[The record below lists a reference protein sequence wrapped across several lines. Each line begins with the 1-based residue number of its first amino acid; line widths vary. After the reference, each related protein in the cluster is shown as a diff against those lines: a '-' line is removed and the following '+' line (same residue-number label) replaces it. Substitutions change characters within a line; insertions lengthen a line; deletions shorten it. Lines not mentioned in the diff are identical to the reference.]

1 MQLIDI
7 TQSIDEATPVYPG
20 DASLSIEQT
29 ALEPAIVSAFR
40 MSPHLGTHVDAPM
53 HLHRQGDISDID
65 CARLLGLC
73 QVVDI
78 PRSCGAIIPEDFP
91 CISQKRVLIR
101 TGFVAGDVWDNAFA
115 YLSTDSVQWLISQ
128 GVDVIGIDIEAVNFA
143 KEYKERVFS
152 DFLREYS
159 AGRTP
164 NPDVLCNA
172 EIKFRAFLDYAMNM
186 GAECIATG
194 HYARTRIGP
203 DGKTQLLR
211 GLDETKDQSYFLHRL
226 SQEQISKVIFPVG
239 ELRKT
244 QVRKI
249 AEETSN
255 KNN

>member
-65 CARLLGLC
+65 CARLLGPC

-128 GVDVIGIDIEAVNFA
+128 GVDVIGIDTPSIDENNSHHLPSHICAIDAGLLILENLRLADVEPATYELIALPLRVKGLEASPVRA
-143 KEYKERVFS
+143 VLLKKE
-152 DFLREYS
+152 
-159 AGRTP
+159 
-164 NPDVLCNA
+164 
-172 EIKFRAFLDYAMNM
+172 
-186 GAECIATG
+186 
-194 HYARTRIGP
+194 
-203 DGKTQLLR
+203 
-211 GLDETKDQSYFLHRL
+211 
-226 SQEQISKVIFPVG
+226 
-239 ELRKT
+239 
-244 QVRKI
+244 
-249 AEETSN
+249 
-255 KNN
+255 